1 MAVLQTE
8 KIRRKKPALLKAIK
22 KDFTMNKFLLL
33 MTLPV
38 LGWYLLFHYVP
49 MYGIVIGFK
58 DFNPMKG
65 ILGSPWVGLKHLN
78 TFFNSIYAAR
88 VIKNTLVIN
97 LLQLIFNFPAPIL
110 LALLLN
116 ELRSAIFKKTVQTV
130 SYLPHF
136 ISMVVLCGI
145 IVDFTT
151 RDGLINDLVAFFG
164 GERTSFLLQPE
175 WFRPIYIGSG
185 IWQNVGWGSILYM
198 AALSNVDIQQ
208 YEAAIID
215 GANRWQQFLKV
226 TLPGIA
232 PTIIIM
238 LIMNI
243 GKIMSEGAGK
253 VILLYNANVYETADI
268 ISSYVYRRGLAD
280 ANYSLG
286 AAIGVFNSVI
296 NMTLLIIANR
306 ISRKVNETS
315 LW

>member
-1 MAVLQTE
+1 
-8 KIRRKKPALLKAIK
+8 
-22 KDFTMNKFLLL
+22 MNKFLLL

-78 TFFNSIYAAR
+78 TFFNSIYAFR

-97 LLQLIFNFPAPIL
+97 LLQLVFSFPAPIL

-116 ELRSAIFKKTVQTV
+116 EVRNTLFKKTVQTV

-145 IVDFTT
+145 IINFTS
-151 RDGLINDLVAFFG
+151 RDGLINDLVALLG
-164 GERTSFLLQPE
+164 GERTSFMLKAE
-175 WFRPIYIGSG
+175 WFRTIYIGSG

-198 AALSNVDIQQ
+198 AALSNIDTQQ

-215 GANRWQQFLKV
+215 GAGRWQQFLKV

-232 PTIIIM
+232 PTIIIL
-238 LIMNI
+238 LIMSI
-243 GKIMSEGAGK
+243 GKIMNEGAGK
-253 VILLYNANVYETADI
+253 VILLYNPNVYETADI
-268 ISSYVYRRGLAD
+268 ISSYVYRRGLAE

-286 AAIGVFNSVI
+286 AAIGVFNSII
-296 NMTLLIIANR
+296 NMALLITANR